1 MSLYLLANY
10 IVMSNTISGRQVI
23 EEVKEVEI
31 LPKSREQVGEIL
43 KSRKLDALLFTK
55 TKQYLEHIC
64 HLLSAR
70 DFLFHD

>member
-1 MSLYLLANY
+1 MSLHLLANY
-10 IVMSNTISGRQVI
+10 IAMSNTISGRQEI
-23 EEVKEVEI
+23 EKGKEVGI
-31 LPKSREQVGEIL
+31 LPKSRRNP
-43 KSRKLDALLFTK
+43 KSRRLDALLFTK